1 MASAQAFGEL
11 ARAMHHARFG
21 EALALI
27 DALLVQMPESSSL
40 RRQRLQCEAALA
52 RDAEA
57 EREAQALAAAIE
69 APELIR
75 VDAALFNVEQ
85 QMHCN
90 AAAAELRAL
99 GLLPLFNAAS
109 PAFSRLSQAPV
120 LIRFYGDDSGDCVVV
135 CFAAV
140 LRQLPARLLACVS
153 AFDDGSLVLTHRDGD
168 LAIEST
174 SRVTVCR
181 LAQHASLTELVTRH
195 AGQRAIRLRVTL
207 GLRLRPLRTLAE
219 CDRVWRLIAGS

>member
-1 MASAQAFGEL
+1 MASPQAFNEL
-11 ARAMHHARFG
+11 ARAMHHARYG
-21 EALALI
+21 EALALL
-27 DALLVQMPESSSL
+27 DALLAQMPESSSL

-52 RDAEA
+52 CDA

-75 VDAALFNVEQ
+75 VEAALFDLEQ
-85 QMHCN
+85 QLYCN

-99 GLLPLFNAAS
+99 GLLPLFDTAS
-109 PAFSRLSQAPV
+109 PEFSKLSQAPV
-120 LIRFYGDDSGDCVVV
+120 LIRFYGDDSGDAVVV

-153 AFDDGSLVLTHRDGD
+153 AFDDGSFMLTHRDGE

-174 SRVTVCR
+174 ERVTVCTLPR
-181 LAQHASLTELVTRH
+181 RASLTELVTRH
-195 AGQRAIRLRVTL
+195 AGQRAIRLRTTP
-207 GLRLRPLRTLAE
+207 GLRLLALRALSA
-219 CDRVWRLIAGS
+219 CDRVWRMVAGS

>member
-1 MASAQAFGEL
+1 MASPQAFNEL

-27 DALLVQMPESSSL
+27 DALLAQMPESSSL

-52 RDAEA
+52 RGAEA
-57 EREAQALAAAIE
+57 EREAQALAVAIE

-85 QMHCN
+85 QMHCK
-90 AAAAELRAL
+90 AAAAELGAL
-99 GLLPLFNAAS
+99 GLLPLVDAAS
-109 PAFSRLSQAPV
+109 PAFSKLSQAPV
-120 LIRFYGDDSGDCVVV
+120 LIRFYGDDSGDAVVV

-153 AFDDGSLVLTHRDGD
+153 AFDDGSFVLTHRDGE
-168 LAIEST
+168 LAIAST
-174 SRVTVCR
+174 DQVAICT
-181 LAQHASLTELVTRH
+181 LPQHASLAELVTRH
-195 AGQRAIRLRVTL
+195 AGQRAIRLRAKPGL
-207 GLRLRPLRTLAE
+207 GLLALRTLSD
-219 CDRVWRLIAGS
+219 CDRVWRMVAGS